1 MFVNVE
7 PAGSRVRQKRRNR
20 QFPCELS
27 GCVPI
32 LPVTAGFPFR
42 LLTRFWQP
50 RLSLL

>member
-7 PAGSRVRQKRRNR
+7 PAGSSVRQKRRNWR
-20 QFPCELS
+20 SPCVLS

-42 LLTRFWQP
+42 FLTRFWQP